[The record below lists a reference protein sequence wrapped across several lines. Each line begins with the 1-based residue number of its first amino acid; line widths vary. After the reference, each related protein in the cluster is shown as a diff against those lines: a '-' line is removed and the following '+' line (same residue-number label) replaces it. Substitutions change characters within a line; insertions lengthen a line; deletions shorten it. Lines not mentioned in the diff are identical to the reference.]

1 MRHNFA
7 MRASDLPD
15 RFEGLEQRIPE
26 SWEEFRGPSSG
37 VVRLPNRLAWSGPT
51 DFDLEDRR
59 QRLTL
64 FSILLDCGQRADIV
78 EYVDPD
84 LLRGDWPRLRRAT
97 TSQVTRRWEQRLP
110 GLAAA

>member
-1 MRHNFA
+1 MDA
-7 MRASDLPD
+7 ADLPD

-26 SWEEFRGPSSG
+26 SWGEFRGPSSG
-37 VVRLPNRLAWSGPT
+37 VVHLPNRLAWSGST
-51 DFDLEDRR
+51 DFDLNDRR

-64 FSILLDCGQRADIV
+64 FSILLDCGQREDIAR
-78 EYVDPD
+78 YVDAG
-84 LLRGDWPRLRRAT
+84 LLRADWPSLRRAT